1 MKKRA
6 GVPAVVLAA
15 VLAAAP
21 AFAANKSA
29 GGPDAARHDE
39 KIANIRKLVHIMSGK
54 QMKDMMDKMFQSTFR
69 AIEAQMPP
77 DAKEDPE
84 ARQILQDYLKTVS
97 LGEKDLEEMMDL
109 MIPYYDK
116 YLDDADIGVLVRFY
130 ESPAGKKFVRVM
142 PEMMTEMMPQIMS
155 WTMEKLKG
163 PTEDLRRKLEAIE
176 EQRRKE
182 TPAAGPRGG

>member
-1 MKKRA
+1 MPMKKWS
-6 GVPAVVLAA
+6 A
-15 VLAAAP
+15 VLAVVAAAVIASP
-21 AFAANKSA
+21 GFAAEKGSA
-29 GGPDAARHDE
+29 GDGTPRHEE

-54 QMKDMMDKMFQSTFR
+54 QMKDMMDKMFQSSFR

-84 ARQILQDYLKTVS
+84 AKQVLQDYMKSMS

-116 YLDDADIGVLVRFY
+116 YLDDADVAALVRFY

-142 PEMMTEMMPQIMS
+142 PEMMTEMMPEIMG

-163 PTEDLRRKLEAIE
+163 PVETLREKLEAIQE
-176 EQRRKE
+176 RRKKG
-182 TPAAGPRGG
+182 TPEASPQG